1 MMACM
6 SDRTELQALLAQ
18 LELLPHAV
26 SVHHPDGTVL
36 GGNAAGRRIGL
47 AHLESV
53 DATLPWTDPTRAEWQ
68 GDLRV
73 RWADGTDGW
82 FMGTSRRQTIDDQD
96 VLVLSMVDVSER
108 RQWALDA
115 IEGVVQRFR
124 LSWAGSHLPVFLV
137 HVDQEQFGCVLVG
150 NEALQD
156 LVGATGPLDG
166 VHLSELFEMPGTEGR
181 DETDRL
187 VRRLLDA
194 EDAGPAV
201 TSRVRCTDGSTR
213 PVVMGLTAARSPMGR
228 PLFLLGYAIDQTPL
242 VELEAARRR
251 DLVHTEMIYEHG
263 SDVVA
268 VISPDGVF
276 QFIGPSSIDV
286 LGYDRH
292 DLYGQAGLELI
303 HPDDREL
310 AAEAL
315 ISTASRPGLAPPIH
329 LRIRDGMDAWRPV
342 EMVARN
348 LLDVPEVNGIV
359 LTVRDRSDQE
369 RAAQELEERERRYRQ
384 IVELATD
391 GIASLDAEQRIV
403 YANGHLE
410 RMLGHEPAALVGR
423 SLVDLVVGPDRVA
436 VRGHLES
443 SEHDDERLRVQMLR
457 SDGTAVSVMMA
468 PAVRREGD
476 EVIRAVVWISDLS
489 ETEATQARLEQSEQ
503 RMRALFEAHPDL
515 IFRLDAAG
523 TYLDFHSTDESLL
536 VMPPEHFVGK
546 TVHRVLSEEYAP
558 GVADR
563 FKGAIDEVIA
573 GAEISTVNYTLEL
586 PDGAHHFEARMA
598 PITSDEVIA
607 VVRDISDLHHSEQR
621 RVEHERE
628 LVRQQAQLE
637 RASLERELER
647 ASRIEAMGYLAAT
660 MAHDVNNLLGVINN
674 YASAIR
680 RSGTDPVVRR
690 DAEEIS
696 AAVGRGAELTQRLL
710 SIGRRPTEPHEVEAV
725 RDLVRDLSE
734 NLRGAFDHGVALA
747 TDLPADPAHVR
758 GSRPRIEQAVMNLVL
773 NARDAAEAAGGAMV
787 VTLAVEVRHAREW
800 DWRPDGVVPGHYVVI
815 SVLDGGGGIPDTVRE
830 RIFEPFF
837 STKDGA
843 SSGLGLPIVRE
854 VAEQHG
860 GGVGIHAVSVGGVSG
875 TRMELWLPAVA
886 APARGAPSGHQTD
899 PGDRSVRVLLVD
911 DDADVRRSTRHLLE
925 GMGHRVVDAADADAA
940 LAVIGADPVD
950 LVLSDVRMP
959 GTTGP
964 DLLRRI
970 RARSPELPA
979 VFVTG
984 YTDDLTGADDLVDVP
999 VLVKPYAVEEL
1010 AGLIDQLVL
1019 PRAAG
1024 TQGPERS

>member
-1 MMACM
+1 MTGM
-6 SDRTELQALLAQ
+6 SDRSELDALITQ
-18 LELLPHAV
+18 LELLPHAAT
-26 SVHHPDGTVL
+26 VHRSDGTLL
-36 GGNAAGRRIGL
+36 GGNSAGRHVLSGVL
-47 AHLESV
+47 TSV
-53 DATLPWTDPTRAEWQ
+53 DSTLPWTEPGLAEWQ
-68 GDLRV
+68 GDLQV
-73 RWADGTDGW
+73 RWADGAEAW
-82 FMGTSRRQTIDDQD
+82 FMGTSRRASLDGDEALI
-96 VLVLSMVDVSER
+96 LSLVDVSER
-108 RQWALDA
+108 RRWAIDA

-137 HVDQEQFGCVLVG
+137 HVDDDQFGCLLVG
-150 NEALQD
+150 NQALQE
-156 LVGATGPLDG
+156 LVGVEAPLDG

-181 DETDRL
+181 AETDEL
-187 VRRLLDA
+187 VRRLIDA

-201 TSRVRCTDGSTR
+201 TSRVRCADGSTR
-213 PVVMGLTAARSPMGR
+213 PVTMGLTAARSPFGR
-228 PLFLLGYAIDQTPL
+228 ALFLLGYVIDQTPL
-242 VELEAARRR
+242 EELEAARRR

-310 AAEAL
+310 ATEAL

-359 LTVRDRSDQE
+359 LTVRDRSDHE

-391 GIASLDAEQRIV
+391 GIASLDADQRIV

-410 RMLGHEPAALVGR
+410 RVLCQEPGALVGR
-423 SLVDLVVGPDRVA
+423 SLLDLVAAGDREA
-436 VRGHLES
+436 VREHLQS
-443 SEHDDERLRVQMLR
+443 SEHDDERLRIKMLR
-457 SDGTAVSVMMA
+457 VDGTAVSVMMA

-476 EVIRAVVWISDLS
+476 EVIRAVVWISDLT

-515 IFRLDAAG
+515 IFRLDANG

-536 VMPPEHFVGK
+536 VLPPERFVGK

-563 FKGAIDEVIA
+563 FMAAIDEVIA
-573 GAEISTVNYTLEL
+573 GAYISTVNYTLEL
-586 PDGAHHFEARMA
+586 PDGPHQFEARMA

-607 VVRDISDLHHSEQR
+607 VVRDITDLHRSEQR

-628 LVRQQAQLE
+628 LVRQQARLE

-660 MAHDVNNLLGVINN
+660 MAHDVNNLLGVVNN

-680 RSGTDPVVRR
+680 RSATDPVVRR

-696 AAVGRGAELTQRLL
+696 AAVSRGAELTQRLL
-710 SIGRRPTEPHEVEAV
+710 GIGRRPNDPHALEPV
-725 RDLVRDLSE
+725 RDLVRELSD
-734 NLRGAFDHGVALA
+734 NLRGAFDGGVALV
-747 TDLPADPAHVR
+747 TELPEHPAHVR

-787 VTLAVEVRHAREW
+787 VTLTVELRHAREW
-800 DWRPDGVVPGHYVVI
+800 DWRPDGVAPGDYVVV
-815 SVLDGGGGIPDTVRE
+815 SVLDGGGGIPDAVRE

-843 SSGLGLPIVRE
+843 NSGLGLPIVQE

-860 GGVGIHAVSVGGVSG
+860 GGVGIHAVAVAGAAG
-875 TRMELWLPAVA
+875 TRMELWLPAAA
-886 APARGAPSGHQTD
+886 APPTAEERERPADED
-899 PGDRSVRVLLVD
+899 PRAVRVLLVD

-925 GMGHRVVDAADADAA
+925 GMGHRVVDVADADAA
-940 LAVIGADPVD
+940 LAVVGGGERVD
-950 LVLSDVRMP
+950 MVLSDVRMP

-964 DLLRRI
+964 DLLRRV
-970 RARSPELPA
+970 RSVAPELPA

-984 YTDDLTGADDLVDVP
+984 YADDLTGADDLRDVP
-999 VLVKPYAVEEL
+999 VLVKPYAVEDL
-1010 AGLIDQLVL
+1010 AGVIDRLAL
-1019 PRAAG
+1019 R
-1024 TQGPERS
+1024 